1 MTRIVVAGVGRF
13 TDRNYEFPKAL
24 SPVEMCAEACR
35 RAERDTGRDGI
46 LKDVVAIGTYHGKKK
61 TFSIHDSIFPH
72 RYDTFVLR
80 NAISSETVAQ

>member
-46 LKDVVAIGTYHGKKK
+46 LKDVVAIGTYHEKKNVFD
-61 TFSIHDSIFPH
+61 TRLDLSTQV
-72 RYDTFVLR
+72 RYLR
-80 NAISSETVAQ
+80 FAKCDFQ